1 MGLEISVQEA
11 EHMEDIK
18 KFCEQGEDDFDKIG
32 NISAALLVLAN
43 LNNYSNLRT
52 DILQKIGQILVK
64 FLEFSSNAV

>member
-52 DILQKIGQILVK
+52 DIL
-64 FLEFSSNAV
+64 